1 MWQFVPHANLAIV
14 YKYMQVDKNPDHV
27 GHKLLEP
34 GAELMQASATER
46 SGVT

>member
-14 YKYMQVDKNPDHV
+14 YKYKQVDRNPGHV
-27 GHKLLEP
+27 DHKLLET